1 MRSENYTMHY
11 SGAAV
16 RNVTRRIIEPLELGL
31 HDAMQMSV
39 TVFDLHG
46 TDYRLITSGDVHLN
60 PGPVASPCQV
70 CSKSVRRNQ
79 RGKLCDGCDLWHHA
93 KCVDM
98 TVAEY
103 PYLSNSTDYWH
114 FHKCTLPQVHS
125 ATSAL
130 CHKCTLLQVHT
141 ATSALCHK
149 CTLPQVHTAT
159 SALCHKCILPQVH
172 SSTSAHCHKCTLP
185 QVHSATSAHC
195 HKCTLPQFTNSFFH
209 STTSTLAFD
218 RLTQSRRLDSSG
230 NSNSTRYSDSWS

>member
-1 MRSENYTMHY
+1 MNNRQDGACRPHRQHQRRRKTGTRMPENGHQSASWTILCLCLAMGMAVTTSALSQTEADGALCVKAIPMRSENYTMHY

-31 HDAMQMSV
+31 HDDMQMSV

-79 RGKLCDGCDLWHHA
+79 RGILCDGCDLWHHA

-103 PYLSNSTDYWH
+103 TYLSNSTDYWH
-114 FHKCTLPQVHS
+114 ATSALCHKCTLPQVHS
-125 ATSAL
+125 ATNAL
-130 CHKCTLLQVHT
+130 CHKCTLPQVHT

-159 SALCHKCILPQVH
+159 SALCHKC
-172 SSTSAHCHKCTLP
+172 TLP
-185 QVHSATSAHC
+185 
-195 HKCTLPQFTNSFFH
+195 
-209 STTSTLAFD
+209 
-218 RLTQSRRLDSSG
+218 
-230 NSNSTRYSDSWS
+230 